1 MLFFFFC
8 PQFLALAQRHWHFL
22 LKQKQTFY
30 FLASLFRHTLCQ
42 LKTKV
47 QCASA
52 LGGEQ
57 LRVFDLSLSL
67 SLSSCV
73 LWSDLLYGTT
83 QVWVWLSTFP
93 VPIIKAWSKYALS
106 SRMVVAMAT
115 LKSPTSHHHPA
126 PPLHQAAAGSGMS
139 GFVVMLYIPTQTY
152 RLRIKHYRSDSV
164 FPAATVLQNT
174 LQLLW
179 IWCNF
184 LQMKVKGI
192 INRSSQT
199 ADIF

>member
-1 MLFFFFC
+1 MLFFFLSTVFS
-8 PQFLALAQRHWHFL
+8 FSTASLSNVWHFL

-67 SLSSCV
+67 SLSLSSCV

-83 QVWVWLSTFP
+83 QV
-93 VPIIKAWSKYALS
+93 
-106 SRMVVAMAT
+106 
-115 LKSPTSHHHPA
+115 
-126 PPLHQAAAGSGMS
+126 
-139 GFVVMLYIPTQTY
+139 
-152 RLRIKHYRSDSV
+152 
-164 FPAATVLQNT
+164 
-174 LQLLW
+174 
-179 IWCNF
+179 
-184 LQMKVKGI
+184 
-192 INRSSQT
+192 
-199 ADIF
+199 